1 MTFSSTYKAPVFAM
15 LTALVVGYEIA
26 EVTCHADAPIVP
38 ADGYSASHYGSLW
51 ARSPFA
57 VATSEVPVDSDP
69 GYALV
74 GVAHLDG
81 VDYANVIET
90 KSQRH
95 FLVFSGGTTCGLSL
109 VSISRGDR
117 PSDASAVLKKD
128 GELIQVKMA
137 DAPVVTAPVAMVQS
151 SLPQRQNYIAT
162 RPSSRVRIADPER
175 YILP

>member
-1 MTFSSTYKAPVFAM
+1 MTFFSTFKTLVLTM
-15 LTALVVGYEIA
+15 LAALVVDCG
-26 EVTCHADAPIVP
+26 EVTTRADAPSVP
-38 ADGYSASHYGSLW
+38 ADGFSASHYGSLW

-57 VATSEVPVDSDP
+57 VATSEISADPDP

-95 FLVFSGGTTCGLSL
+95 FLVFSGGTAGGLTL

-117 PSDASAVLKKD
+117 PNDASAVLKKD
-128 GELIQVKMA
+128 GELIQIKMA
-137 DAPVVTAPVAMVQS
+137 NAPVVSAPIAMIQNPV
-151 SLPQRQNYIAT
+151 PQAQNYMAI
-162 RPSSRVRIADPER
+162 RPAKHVRIADPEH